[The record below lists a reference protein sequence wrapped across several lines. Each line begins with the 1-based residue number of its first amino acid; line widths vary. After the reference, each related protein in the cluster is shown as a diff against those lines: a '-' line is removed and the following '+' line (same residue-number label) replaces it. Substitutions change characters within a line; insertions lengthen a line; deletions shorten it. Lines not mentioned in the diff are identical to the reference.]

1 MNTRTITF
9 NENGNII
16 RVLVDPV
23 GVFIQYWVGTK
34 LMY

>member
-23 GVFIQYWVGTK
+23 GVCLHCWINGRLNY
-34 LMY
+34 